1 MLLFC
6 PTCANLLLIEE
17 SAQGYLRFSCN
28 TCPYISKIDKKISS
42 KVYPKLKVNKNS
54 KFNFFIN

>member
-28 TCPYISKIDKKISS
+28 TCPYISKIDRKLSS
-42 KVYPKLKVNKNS
+42 KVYPKLKVTIFLSFK
-54 KFNFFIN
+54 